1 MFKMIGRLA
10 HISFDLVL
18 ISGLLAGVK
27 RTTGITPNLDSIENK
42 DVQYYAT
49 KYLNLGESVFDNTA
63 AFLGN
68 SQYFTRK

>member
-18 ISGLLAGVK
+18 ISGFLAGVK
-27 RTTGITPNLDSIENK
+27 RTTGKNTNLDSIENK

>member
-18 ISGLLAGVK
+18 ISGFLAGV
-27 RTTGITPNLDSIENK
+27 IENK